1 MSRAKPFCLEMSRA
15 KPLRVFGKDLEGSE
29 LVEVMPEHAEVGRV
43 TEALPAEVR
52 TLDGLNSLRMR
63 S

>member
-1 MSRAKPFCLEMSRA
+1 MSRAKP
-15 KPLRVFGKDLEGSE
+15 E
-29 LVEVMPEHAEVGRV
+29 LVEVIPEHAEVGLV

-52 TLDGLNSLRMR
+52 TLDGLNSLR